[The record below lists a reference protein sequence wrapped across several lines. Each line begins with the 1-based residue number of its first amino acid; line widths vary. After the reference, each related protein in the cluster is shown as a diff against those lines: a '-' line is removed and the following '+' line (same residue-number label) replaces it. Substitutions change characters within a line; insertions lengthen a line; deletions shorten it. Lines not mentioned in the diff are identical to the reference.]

1 MNVIGACTRDCYDSC
16 SLVVRVR
23 DNVIV
28 GIDGNKSHPITQGV
42 ICPRIRAFSKKVQ
55 SNLRI
60 ETPLRRTGDRGSG
73 EFREITWDDA
83 LKEITERIK
92 TATRETGS
100 SSVGLYDTH
109 GNTGILSRYF
119 PLRFMNA
126 INGSIADDTICS
138 AAGDAALEYNFGSQN
153 GYPAERIPEARL
165 IVLWGINS
173 KWTNIHGAQLVQ
185 KAKKKG
191 ASVWVIDPIRTPTA
205 EMGRHL
211 QIRPGT
217 DAALALTMI
226 NHIVENDMHD
236 EEFLGKYTLGFENLV
251 EVARKY
257 DINRGS
263 EITGL
268 KPSDIAELSTEFVS
282 LRPCV
287 IHIGLGL
294 QRQRNGGEMVRT
306 ISLIPSVI
314 GQHRGF
320 IYTNDATDF
329 DIDYLTAANL
339 RTVPDSSFNVLEL
352 SRLIEEER
360 LRVLIV
366 INSNPLA
373 TLPNQ
378 NALRTTIASSDL
390 FVVTHDLFMTDT
402 ADWSD
407 IVLPAT
413 SMFEHFDLVSSYFHD
428 YVNLNEPA
436 VTPWGESRSNDEL
449 FRALA
454 KSLGLRQ
461 TELYEDPKTIIS
473 NIVRKSRRI
482 DSDMQSLRRKGFA
495 KMSPLPLDAYQTHSG
510 KIEIYS
516 KSAEENGLP
525 PVPDHVPLKGT
536 QPFQL
541 LSPCTF
547 EMNHSSNHLLYK
559 DKIAQKILIS
569 PEDSKT
575 LGLKEQSNVTI
586 ENQNGSITLSAEV
599 SDRVPTGVVVVYTGF
614 WPKLCDG
621 GKNINFIT
629 SDYIQRFG
637 GNSAYHSTY
646 VRIIR

>member
-1 MNVIGACTRDCYDSC
+1 LNVICACTRDCYDAC
-16 SLVVRVR
+16 SLIIRVR
-23 DNVIV
+23 DNAIV

-55 SNLRI
+55 SDLRI
-60 ETPLRRTGDRGSG
+60 GTPLRRIGERGSG
-73 EFREITWDDA
+73 QFTAITWDDA
-83 LKEITERIK
+83 LKEISDRIK
-92 TATRETGS
+92 TATRESGS
-100 SSVGLYDTH
+100 SSIGLYDTH
-109 GNTGILSRYF
+109 ANTGTLSRYF

-126 INGSIADDTICS
+126 INGSISADTICS

-153 GYPAERIPEARL
+153 GYPAEKIPEARL

-173 KWTNIHGAQLVQ
+173 KWTNMHGAQLVQ

-226 NHIVENDMHD
+226 NHIVENNMHD
-236 EEFLGKYTLGFENLV
+236 QEFLQRFTIGFENLV

-268 KPSDIAELSTEFVS
+268 RPSDIAELSTEFVS

-287 IHIGLGL
+287 IQIGLGL

-306 ISLIPSVI
+306 ISLIPSII

-329 DIDYLTAANL
+329 DMDYLTAADL

-352 SRLIEEER
+352 PRLIEEER
-360 LRVLIV
+360 LRVLLV

-378 NALRTTIASSDL
+378 NALRKALSSSDA
-390 FVVTHDLFMTDT
+390 FIVTHDLFMTDT

-413 SMFEHFDLVSSYFHD
+413 SMFEHLDLVSSYFHD

-436 VTPWGESRSNDEL
+436 ATPWEESRSNVEL
-449 FRALA
+449 FKSLA

-461 TELYEDPKTIIS
+461 KELYEDQKTIIS
-473 NIVRKSRRI
+473 NIVKKSRRI
-482 DSDMQSLRRKGFA
+482 DSDMQALRRRGFA
-495 KMSPLPLDAYQTHSG
+495 KMSPLPLDVYQTPSG

-516 KSAEENGLP
+516 RSAEEDGLP
-525 PVPDHVPLKGT
+525 SVPDHVPLKGT
-536 QPFQL
+536 HPYQL

-547 EMNHSSNHLLYK
+547 EMNHSSTHLLFK
-559 DKIAQKILIS
+559 DDIAQRILIS

-575 LGLKEQSNVTI
+575 LGLMDQSKVTI
-586 ENQNGSITLSAEV
+586 ENQTGSLTLPVEI
-599 SDRVPTGVVVVYTGF
+599 SDRIPVGVVVVYTGF
-614 WPKLCDG
+614 WPKLCDE

-637 GNSAYHSTY
+637 GNSAYHTTF
-646 VRIIR
+646 VRIVR